1 MIKLSDYVMERIAD
15 TGVNHVFFVPGGAA
29 MHLNDSLGR
38 SGRLQFIAQLHEQ
51 ACAIACEAY
60 SKTTENFGVALVTAG
75 PGGTNAITG
84 VAGAWLDSTP
94 CLFVSGQ
101 VKRADLKRDS
111 GVRQM
116 GVQEL
121 DLPSLVAPIT
131 KYAVTVMNPED
142 IRFHLEKA
150 IHLART
156 DRPGPVWIEI
166 PLDVQAAMI
175 DPETVRAF
183 EPPRLS
189 SPGSALRELVARA
202 VAILESARRPVFLAG
217 NGIRLARAQGE
228 FRRLADRLGIPV
240 LTTWLGIDLIPDDH
254 PLFIGRPGAVAPRGA
269 NFAVQNADAL
279 LALGARLDL
288 VLTGYARENFA
299 ANAHKIIV
307 DVDPAEL
314 AKLRGPVEAAVC
326 ADAGSFVREFS
337 AQWGDRG
344 PVACAEWLER
354 CREWKKKYPIVL
366 AEHRQHVQP
375 VSVYALADALSE
387 ELLPEDL
394 VVSGSSGSGIEIFLH
409 AFRVREGQ
417 RILHTTALG
426 AMGFGLPASI
436 GASVASGRRTVV
448 VDGDGGFQFNIQEL
462 ETVARLQLP
471 IKFFV
476 LNNGGYS
483 SIRTSQRNY
492 FGRVVAADAS
502 SGQTLPDLRR
512 VSEAWGLPSRRI
524 ESQRNLREQLRE
536 VLATPGPFIC
546 DVVIIPDEDRLP
558 RISSRVLPDGS
569 MTSTP
574 LEDLFPYLPREE
586 FEENMRHTSSPT
598 PEKRSS

>member
-15 TGVNHVFFVPGGAA
+15 TGVKHVFFVPGRGRDALERLARQVAEAPVRRPAA
-29 MHLNDSLGR
+29 RAGLCDRVRGLLEGHRQFWCRACDGR
-38 SGRLQFIAQLHEQ
+38 
-51 ACAIACEAY
+51 
-60 SKTTENFGVALVTAG
+60 

-121 DLPSLVAPIT
+121 DLPSLVASIT
-131 KYAVTVMNPED
+131 KYAVTVLEPAE

-156 DRPGPVWIEI
+156 GRPGPVWIEI

-175 DPETVRAF
+175 EPETLLGF
-183 EPPRLS
+183 EPPREPS
-189 SPGSALRELVARA
+189 SGSVPPELVARA
-202 VAILESARRPVFLAG
+202 VAILENARRPVFLAG
-217 NGIRLARAQGE
+217 NGIRLARAQPD

-279 LALGARLDL
+279 LAVGARLDL
-288 VLTGYARENFA
+288 VLTGYARAGFA
-299 ANAHKIIV
+299 PGARKIIV

-314 AKLRGPVEAAVC
+314 AKHEGRAEVAIC
-326 ADAGSFVREFS
+326 ADAGSFLRELS
-337 AQWGDRG
+337 AQWRERG
-344 PVACAEWLER
+344 SSGRAPWLER
-354 CREWKKKYPIVL
+354 CREWKTKYPIVL
-366 AEHRQHVQP
+366 PQHREQVQP
-375 VSVYALADALSE
+375 VSIYALADALSE
-387 ELLPEDL
+387 ELASEDVL
-394 VVSGSSGSGIEIFLH
+394 VSGSSGSGIEIFLH

-426 AMGFGLPASI
+426 AMGFGLPTSI
-436 GASVASGRRTVV
+436 GASVASGRRTIV

-462 ETVARLQLP
+462 ETVARLKLP

-483 SIRTSQRNY
+483 SIRSSQRTH
-492 FGRVVAADAS
+492 FGHVVAADAS
-502 SGQTLPDLRR
+502 SGQTLPDLGR
-512 VSEAWGLPSRRI
+512 VAAAWGLPSRRI
-524 ESQRNLREQLRE
+524 ESQRNLREQLRD
-536 VLATPGPFIC
+536 VLAASGPVVC
-546 DVVIIPDEDRLP
+546 DVVVVPDEDRLP
-558 RISSRVLPDGS
+558 ESRRARFQTG
-569 MTSTP
+569 
-574 LEDLFPYLPREE
+574 R
-586 FEENMRHTSSPT
+586 
-598 PEKRSS
+598 